1 MMVVKFWWQVIVW
14 TSSLKCLV
22 IGSYVLFLRGTL
34 ILCAKLISSL
44 LTVLSVVVFFLGGNV
59 REPHWIHAFHSTG
72 SFPVWLFNHT
82 VFIGS
87 NFYWPDSS
95 QFLLARFEPISI
107 GPIRGF
113 LSWNLSMAF
122 ESLLY
127 MPNATSL
134 AFLFVVLYLLCSTRR
149 NCLFGP
155 LFKKERA
162 CWGVTGSLL
171 ELDRSR
177 GSVQSHKSM
186 PTGVC
191 CYHG

>member
-1 MMVVKFWWQVIVW
+1 MMVVKFCWQVIVW

-95 QFLLARFEPISI
+95 QFLLARFEV
-107 GPIRGF
+107 F
-113 LSWNLSMAF
+113 LVETFRWLLKVSCTCLTPPVLLSCSSSCTFYAQHDVIAYLVLC
-122 ESLLY
+122 SKR
-127 MPNATSL
+127 NVHVGGSL
-134 AFLFVVLYLLCSTRR
+134 AHCSSSIDLVVPCYLTNRCR
-149 NCLFGP
+149 
-155 LFKKERA
+155 
-162 CWGVTGSLL
+162 L
-171 ELDRSR
+171 EC
-177 GSVQSHKSM
+177 VATMASM
-186 PTGVC
+186 HCPTLP
-191 CYHG
+191 